1 MKKILLLA
9 LWGVS
14 VAATAQEPVTYFLPA
29 TTVGLEVEAVRE
41 TSFAGPYAAFAKKY
55 LGIDVRLKD
64 ETRTYLVSVGL
75 EPATE
80 ADPAARFSVD
90 PGKEADRF
98 LALSAQGLISLGEDT
113 PPEAV
118 RWNFVAPE
126 RSDFNRKGVSAGQAK
141 ERRTTYK
148 NVKSDSTDIFTQVP
162 VYQDVVV
169 TRTPEQRAREAAEL
183 ILKVRQER
191 YKITVGDTDATYS
204 GEALGSAIAELTRME
219 EEYMTLFVGYTVK
232 ETQHASFE
240 VRPEPG
246 RDQAYPVFR
255 ISPED
260 GVIAPD
266 DGEGTL
272 YYLSFAPEK
281 TAEAR
286 PVPEEAAGGKHAK
299 EKKESKTARY
309 IHYRIPAVCTVSLG
323 SGTERL
329 IRTRMPVWQLGEDV
343 RYQIHK

>member
-246 RDQAYPVFR
+246 RDQAYPVCR

-272 YYLSFAPEK
+272 YYLS
-281 TAEAR
+281 
-286 PVPEEAAGGKHAK
+286 
-299 EKKESKTARY
+299 
-309 IHYRIPAVCTVSLG
+309 LG

-329 IRTRMPVWQLGEDV
+329 IRTRIPVWQLGEDV

>member
-9 LWGVS
+9 LWGFS
-14 VAATAQEPVTYFLPA
+14 VAAAAQEPVTYFLPA

-286 PVPEEAAGGKHAK
+286 PVSEEAAGGKHAK

>member
-281 TAEAR
+281 TAESTPKRRRRAR
-286 PVPEEAAGGKHAK
+286 PPVTSTTGSPPSARSASAPAPSGSSGPASRSGSL
-299 EKKESKTARY
+299 EKMS
-309 IHYRIPAVCTVSLG
+309 V
-323 SGTERL
+323 
-329 IRTRMPVWQLGEDV
+329 IRFTNSRT
-343 RYQIHK
+343 I

>member
-286 PVPEEAAGGKHAK
+286 PVPAPSGSSGPASRSGSL
-299 EKKESKTARY
+299 EKMS
-309 IHYRIPAVCTVSLG
+309 V
-323 SGTERL
+323 
-329 IRTRMPVWQLGEDV
+329 IRFTNSRT
-343 RYQIHK
+343 I

>member
-14 VAATAQEPVTYFLPA
+14 VAAAAQEPVTYFLPA
-29 TTVGLEVEAVRE
+29 TTVDLEVEAVRE

-286 PVPEEAAGGKHAK
+286 PVSEEAAGGKHAK

>member
-126 RSDFNRKGVSAGQAK
+126 RSDFNRKGVSAG
-141 ERRTTYK
+141 
-148 NVKSDSTDIFTQVP
+148 
-162 VYQDVVV
+162 
-169 TRTPEQRAREAAEL
+169 
-183 ILKVRQER
+183 
-191 YKITVGDTDATYS
+191 VGDTDATYS

-329 IRTRMPVWQLGEDV
+329 IRTRIPVWQLGEDV

>member
-1 MKKILLLA
+1 MKKILFLA
-9 LWGVS
+9 LWGLS
-14 VAATAQEPVTYFLPA
+14 AAAAAQEPVTYFLPA
-29 TTVGLEVEAVRE
+29 TTVDLEVEAVKE
-41 TSFAGPYAAFAKKY
+41 TSFAGPYASFAKKY

-64 ETRTYLVSVGL
+64 ETRTYLVSVSL
-75 EPATE
+75 EAATE
-80 ADPAARFSVD
+80 ADPAARYSVD

-98 LALSAQGLISLGEDT
+98 LALSSQGLICLGEDT

-126 RSDFNRKGVSAGQAK
+126 RSDFTRKGVSAGQAK

-169 TRTPEQRAREAAEL
+169 TRTPEQRAKEAADL

-232 ETQHASFE
+232 ERQTASFE
-240 VRPEPG
+240 IRPSAG
-246 RDQAYPVFR
+246 RDQSYPAFR
-255 ISPED
+255 ISPEK

-266 DGEGTL
+266 EGEGVL
-272 YYLSFAPEK
+272 YLLSFAPEK
-281 TAEAR
+281 MAKPQPVAEDVA
-286 PVPEEAAGGKHAK
+286 EGKPA
-299 EKKESKTARY
+299 KESKTARY

-323 SGTERL
+323 AGSDRL
-329 IRTRMPVWQLGEDV
+329 IKTRIPVWQLGEEA
-343 RYQIHK
+343 RIQIHK

>member
-1 MKKILLLA
+1 MKKILLFA
-9 LWGVS
+9 LLGVS
-14 VAATAQEPVTYFLPA
+14 VAAAAQEPVTYFLPA
-29 TTVGLEVEAVRE
+29 TTVNLEVEAVRE
-41 TSFAGPYAAFAKKY
+41 TSFAGPYAAYAKKF
-55 LGIDVRLKD
+55 LGLDVRLKD
-64 ETRTYLVSVGL
+64 ETRTYLLSVSL

-80 ADPAARFSVD
+80 ADPGARFAVD

-118 RWNFVAPE
+118 RWDFIAPE
-126 RSDFNRKGVSAGQAK
+126 RSGFNRKGVTAGEAK
-141 ERRTTYK
+141 ERRTTDK

-169 TRTPEQRAREAAEL
+169 TRTPEQRAREAADL

-219 EEYMTLFVGYTVK
+219 EEYMTLFVGYSVK
-232 ETQHASFE
+232 EHQKASFE
-240 VRPEPG
+240 VRPEAG
-246 RDQAYPVFR
+246 RNPSYPVFR

-266 DGEGTL
+266 DGEGVL
-272 YYLSFAPEK
+272 YVLRFAPEK
-281 TAEAR
+281 IADPKPAEDAS
-286 PVPEEAAGGKHAK
+286 AK
-299 EKKESKTARY
+299 KKPAKESKSARY
-309 IHYRIPAVCTVSLG
+309 IHYRIPAICTVSLE
-323 SGTERL
+323 SGAERL
-329 IRTRMPVWQLGEDV
+329 IKTRIPVWQLGEEA

>member
-1 MKKILLLA
+1 MLFLLGFGFFRIGGCFLILQGGLRF
-9 LWGVS
+9 
-14 VAATAQEPVTYFLPA
+14 AA
-29 TTVGLEVEAVRE
+29 
-41 TSFAGPYAAFAKKY
+41 
-55 LGIDVRLKD
+55 
-64 ETRTYLVSVGL
+64 
-75 EPATE
+75 
-80 ADPAARFSVD
+80 
-90 PGKEADRF
+90 
-98 LALSAQGLISLGEDT
+98 
-113 PPEAV
+113 
-118 RWNFVAPE
+118 
-126 RSDFNRKGVSAGQAK
+126 DFNRKGVSAGQAK

-329 IRTRMPVWQLGEDV
+329 IRTRIPVWQLGEDV

>member
-14 VAATAQEPVTYFLPA
+14 VAAAAQEPVTYFLPA

-113 PPEAV
+113 LPEAV

-286 PVPEEAAGGKHAK
+286 PVSEEAAGGKHAK